1 MWHWLYSALLNTVGD
16 LSLEELMAKYGY
28 VSQEQGED
36 TCDSSD
42 EDSECSL
49 RVGSG
54 FCCVCVRMCVRG
66 LIPVYLQTHNKY
78 RINNNIIIIIIIITN
93 TTVRIVIE
101 GTSIAVGDPHTDT

>member
-1 MWHWLYSALLNTVGD
+1 MWHWLYLALFNTVGD

-54 FCCVCVRMCVRG
+54 FCCVCVRG

-78 RINNNIIIIIIIITN
+78 RINNNIIIIIITN
-93 TTVRIVIE
+93 TTVRVVIE

>member
-1 MWHWLYSALLNTVGD
+1 MWQWLYSALLNTVGD

-49 RVGSG
+49 RVSSG
-54 FCCVCVRMCVRG
+54 LCCVCVCMRVYG
-66 LIPVYLQTHNKY
+66 LTPVYLQTHNKY
-78 RINNNIIIIIIIITN
+78 RINNYIIIIIIITN